1 MKNCIKKGVLEN
13 TIFYSLNMLLTAKIK
28 RSNKS
33 FTEQV
38 FGREKKYVSL
48 LRSAVVLGA
57 GDMSGGALSFSW
69 AFSRPG

>member
-38 FGREKKYVSL
+38 FGREKNTF
-48 LRSAVVLGA
+48 R
-57 GDMSGGALSFSW
+57 F
-69 AFSRPG
+69 